1 MGEKKAGLNKMKQ
14 PKNKDAHLF
23 FFFLIYF
30 FSDGELNAKF
40 DVCIGDLRVIPW
52 RNISSSVLN
61 KF

>member
-1 MGEKKAGLNKMKQ
+1 M
-14 PKNKDAHLF
+14 HICF